1 MSDETPKQKKLTAYE
16 RWELPNL
23 DSSRSPKPSTQS
35 VGIAVREEEA
45 VEVTEEIDEGSLVY
59 EPLTAQQLEEI
70 RNAAY
75 EEGFAQGERDGL
87 QKGQE
92 EGLEKGRESGFSEG
106 YDKGLEQGTSEAKEA
121 GAELA
126 KTQLSEVERLLNSAL
141 QEFERPLEQSRD
153 VVEEMLRMTAKRLVE
168 HVLKRELSDESEQLL
183 TSELSNALTGLSEF
197 EGRASLVVHPSSIEA
212 IEALTLDSRLQIKI
226 KPDESLLPGGFMLDS
241 QAFFV
246 DGRLE
251 TRLQEILSFLDK
263 P

>member
-1 MSDETPKQKKLTAYE
+1 MSDETPKEKKLTAYE

-23 DSSRSPKPSTQS
+23 DSSRSSKPQS
-35 VGIAVREEEA
+35 KSSGLAVKMEEA
-45 VEVTEEIDEGSLVY
+45 VEVTEEIDEESLVY

-70 RNAAY
+70 RSAAY
-75 EEGFAQGERDGL
+75 EEGFEQGKQDGFD
-87 QKGQE
+87 KGQE
-92 EGLEKGRESGFSEG
+92 EGLAKGQESGFAEG
-106 YDKGLEQGTSEAKEA
+106 YEKGLEQGKSEAQEA

-126 KTQLSEVERLLNSAL
+126 KSQLSDVEQLLNSVL

-183 TSELSNALTGLSEF
+183 TSELSKALTGLSEF

-212 IEALTLDSRLQIKI
+212 IEALVLDSRLQIKL

-263 P
+263 S